1 MSSLFT
7 EFEEATE
14 APKVKPKPV
23 TVTVPKPHTEPAP
36 PRKRL
41 SPWSLPEID
50 ATIADLER
58 EREELWDC
66 LIPQSV
72 LNAAR
77 LLPSDELVALADY
90 IAGRLKDLRR
100 RVVEDCT
107 RG

>member
-7 EFEEATE
+7 EFEPPAVE
-14 APKVKPKPV
+14 PPRPKPKPV
-23 TVTVPKPHTEPAP
+23 TVVDRPPVL

-50 ATIADLER
+50 ATIADLDR

-77 LLPSDELVALADY
+77 LLPSDELARLADY
-90 IAGRLKDLRR
+90 IAGRLKDLRT
-100 RVVEDCT
+100 RVAEDC
-107 RG
+107 R